1 MPAQRKHSEGMG
13 YVLQDTVHLLDQRLF
28 YGTVSNRK
36 DTWTQEPRDGS
47 RSGPT
52 YIDRHNVHH
61 GHCRIV
67 GPSPIRGHTLE
78 RGTAKVPLNYK
89 FWLPPVHFRLFVLRS
104 QGIKRRDT
112 TPSGVTDT

>member
-1 MPAQRKHSEGMG
+1 MSFRIQYVIRSETFLWHRLQQKRHMG
-13 YVLQDTVHLLDQRLF
+13 S
-28 YGTVSNRK
+28 GTERWK
-36 DTWTQEPRDGS
+36 QKWP
-47 RSGPT
+47 
-52 YIDRHNVHH
+52 YIYRHNVHH
-61 GHCRIV
+61 GHCRTV

-89 FWLPPVHFRLFVLRS
+89 FWLPPAHFRLFLIRS